1 MWGGELP
8 IICANNG
15 NVTRTTT
22 FVNREYSFCWGVT
35 FSPGSFHVRSFRNM
49 QYLGWLLMDSHWYSW
64 IDKEHFYPLCTAVNI
79 IGNIVVNQM
88 DFLFHNH
95 RRHNT
100 KKNLILIVQ
109 KSIYWSLIIHPIL
122 SDAIFV
128 FNIPFSMMNYHQSE
142 SLVNKRQHRENWARP
157 IKNPP
162 ISSYLQ
168 FLIPQECANSFH
180 FPDYW

>member
-22 FVNREYSFCWGVT
+22 FVNREYSFCWEVT

-88 DFLFHNH
+88 GFLFHNH

-100 KKNLILIVQ
+100 KKRPNPHRAKDHLLKSDNTSNFIWCHLYVQ
-109 KSIYWSLIIHPIL
+109 HSLLCDELSPI
-122 SDAIFV
+122 
-128 FNIPFSMMNYHQSE
+128 
-142 SLVNKRQHRENWARP
+142 REFGKQKTA
-157 IKNPP
+157 
-162 ISSYLQ
+162 
-168 FLIPQECANSFH
+168 
-180 FPDYW
+180 